1 MRLRRMESGAYGPAL
16 RDAWLVH
23 ENGGG
28 QLWSAVACT
37 RSGRLVL
44 AAAGVLQRARESE
57 LRLIVT
63 RKNPAMQLYERLGFV
78 ETKWPE
84 TA

>member
-1 MRLRRMESGAYGPAL
+1 M
-16 RDAWLVH
+16 
-23 ENGGG
+23 
-28 QLWSAVACT
+28 
-37 RSGRLVL
+37 L